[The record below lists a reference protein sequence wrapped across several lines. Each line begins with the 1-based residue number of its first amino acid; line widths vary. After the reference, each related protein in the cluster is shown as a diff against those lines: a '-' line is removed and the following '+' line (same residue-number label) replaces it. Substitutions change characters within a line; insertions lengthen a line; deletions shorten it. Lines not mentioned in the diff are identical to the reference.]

1 MNFSK
6 IFNSVKHR
14 TKLVFS
20 NKYRRENHIAEL
32 LEKIDKITPV
42 GMRPRRL
49 RKPDFLRTKKDKQWK
64 IR

>member
-14 TKLVFS
+14 TKLVF
-20 NKYRRENHIAEL
+20 NKRYRHENKVAML
-32 LEKIDKITPV
+32 LERIDKITPV